1 MTNKELAD
9 LIYPNI
15 NKTVEDYE
23 KMYPKRNLK
32 EGAVVSRFAPSPTG
46 FVHMGSLLTTLIER
60 KIPDETDGVFYLRI
74 EDTDQKRSVEN
85 GIQGIVND
93 LKNFDIKID
102 EGVIGEHEQIG
113 NYGPYIQSERKEIY
127 ECFAKSLIE
136 KGLAY
141 PCFCTPEELD
151 ETRNLQE
158 LNKERIGYYGSFAKC
173 RDLSNEERARRIKNK
188 EPYII
193 RLKSPGNYE
202 NKIVFNDLVRGKI
215 IFPENDLDVV
225 LIKSDGLPIYH
236 FAHVID
242 DHLMRTT
249 HVLRGEEWLSSV
261 PVHIQLFNILGFEL
275 PKYAH
280 LGLVMKIDEETGAKR
295 KLSKRKDKEAAVS
308 YYHEKGIPVE
318 AVKLYLMTIG
328 NSNFEEW
335 LNQNPTA
342 SINDFKFS
350 FNKMSA
356 SGSLFDLEKLINI
369 SRNYISRLSA
379 EEVYNRA
386 LKYTEEFD
394 KEFYNILKKYKD
406 YSISMFN
413 IERTIKK
420 PRKDYTSFSDIK
432 NYTWYMF
439 DEFFNKEIN
448 YQFQTIND
456 IEEIKKILTI
466 YIDKY
471 YNYEDD
477 EQTWFEKV
485 KELSNELGYAKEVKE
500 YKENPDNYKGHVGDV
515 SMVLRVALT
524 SCSMTPNLYQIMKL
538 FGKERVVDR
547 FNLIINK

>member
-136 KGLAY
+136 RGLAY

-236 FAHVID
+236 FAHAID

>member
-113 NYGPYIQSERKEIY
+113 NYGPYIQSERKEVY

-236 FAHVID
+236 FAHAID

-538 FGKERVVDR
+538 FGKERVVNR